1 MLLGVLP
8 FVDLA
13 CGVVSF
19 AHPTSIRHR
28 CRAQNTITANSLQK
42 NKQKKKKKSLNNLH
56 LENRHITTTAENHF
70 SSKSRVNILEQE
82 EAKISYRSVI
92 QHFNSKL

>member
-13 CGVVSF
+13 GGVVSF
-19 AHPTSIRHR
+19 AHPTSIRHC

-42 NKQKKKKKSLNNLH
+42 NKQKRKKKNLNNLH
-56 LENRHITTTAENHF
+56 LEQT
-70 SSKSRVNILEQE
+70 
-82 EAKISYRSVI
+82 
-92 QHFNSKL
+92 HFNHCTTNNNS